1 MEGARM
7 TATKERLPNRR
18 CSQTVKVKI
27 DGMSVYLTTGEYGD
41 GRLGEIFID
50 VEKQGSLA
58 RAMLNAFAISVSK
71 GLQHG
76 IPLEEYTDEFLF
88 YRFGHG
94 GVVQGHDKIASC
106 SSILDFVFRELAI
119 RYLKRSDLIQKGK
132 TATPIS
138 GVLDE

>member
-1 MEGARM
+1 MP
-7 TATKERLPNRR
+7 ATKEKLPGRR

-27 DGMSVYLTTGEYGD
+27 NGVSVYLTTGEYED

-76 IPLEEYTDEFLF
+76 IQLQEYADEFLF
-88 YRFGHG
+88 YRFEPG

-119 RYLKRSDLIQKGK
+119 RYLDREDLIQKGRE
-132 TATPIS
+132 IVQS
-138 GVLDE
+138 